1 MRKNMTQEMAD
12 QIGCEYEIIPP
23 MDEVG
28 QVLKLYEEAKEDGK
42 QKGYVPILVVPDQEL
57 LNRMKEAEEPE
68 YYLKEYKKHDGKAIL
83 DGYLSE
89 IKAYLEKLGEPWEE
103 VVSDVE
109 RGEGMNEFIGFMPDD
124 WDSTLEVIL
133 AKIPTEHPWEVFAW
147 VPMGGWNECPPT
159 EYIMAVMK
167 YWVETYGLEPVV
179 IAQDMIEGRVPQR
192 PKTAQEAVAIGEE
205 QYAFCP
211 DIVEQC
217 CGDATIGQL
226 ADTLMKSDVWFFWW
240 D

>member
-23 MDEVG
+23 MDEAS
-28 QVLKLYEEAKEDGK
+28 QVLKVYQEAKEDGK

-89 IKAYLEKLGEPWEE
+89 IKAYLEKQGEPWEE

-179 IAQDMIEGRVPQR
+179 IAQDIIE
-192 PKTAQEAVAIGEE
+192 EE
-205 QYAFCP
+205 CRK
-211 DIVEQC
+211 DLRLHKR
-217 CGDATIGQL
+217 QL
-226 ADTLMKSDVWFFWW
+226 PLEKSNMHFVRIS
-240 D
+240 

>member
-23 MDEVG
+23 MDEAS
-28 QVLKLYEEAKEDGK
+28 QVLKVYQEAKEDGK

-89 IKAYLEKLGEPWEE
+89 IKAYLEKQGEPWEE

-147 VPMGGWNECPPT
+147 VPMGGWNEC
-159 EYIMAVMK
+159 
-167 YWVETYGLEPVV
+167 
-179 IAQDMIEGRVPQR
+179 
-192 PKTAQEAVAIGEE
+192 
-205 QYAFCP
+205 
-211 DIVEQC
+211 
-217 CGDATIGQL
+217 
-226 ADTLMKSDVWFFWW
+226 SDRI
-240 D
+240 

>member
-12 QIGCEYEIIPP
+12 QIGCEYAIIPP

-68 YYLKEYKKHDGKAIL
+68 YYLKEYKKHDGKEIL
-83 DGYLSE
+83 NGYLAE
-89 IKAYLEKLGEPWEE
+89 IKAYLEKQGEPWEE

-192 PKTAQEAVAIGEE
+192 PETAQEACLL
-205 QYAFCP
+205 YTSP
-211 DIVEQC
+211 SPRD
-217 CGDATIGQL
+217 
-226 ADTLMKSDVWFFWW
+226 
-240 D
+240 